1 MGWHVHLLTVQSI
14 QSIHKTT
21 INNNTTMKRLSID
34 ALATATTSESQS
46 HQIYD
51 LQGRQL
57 KEYPTHH
64 GVYIVNGKKTII
76 K

>member
-1 MGWHVHLLTVQSI
+1 
-14 QSIHKTT
+14 
-21 INNNTTMKRLSID
+21 MKRLSID
-34 ALATATTSESQS
+34 ALATATTGESQS